1 MRRLKMEDIKDLL
14 DELMLKLAQKRD
26 ISEDQKGFKIEP
38 FEVKVVFQLGETTAQ
53 GVIEDDGRS
62 EKIVPFDRSYQ
73 WDTDGQVEDLTVET
87 FLMFDGTP
95 EFPCIVFYFAEIK
108 EFSHPETLD
117 EFSLDGVDLGLNIS
131 KREHA
136 DNDLWILAVERELAL
151 LLQDD
156 ERLKKLKQALG
167 EPKMFTLKDLEKR
180 DLLG

>member
-1 MRRLKMEDIKDLL
+1 MEDIKDLL
-14 DELMLKLAQKRD
+14 DELMLKLARKKD

-38 FEVKVVFQLGETTAQ
+38 FEVKVVYQLGETTAQ
-53 GVIEDDGRS
+53 GVIENDGRN
-62 EKIVPFDRSYQ
+62 EKIVPFDKSYQ
-73 WDTDGQVEDLTVET
+73 WDTDGQVEDLTIET
-87 FLMFDGTP
+87 FLMFHGTP
-95 EFPCIVFYFAEIK
+95 GFPCSVFYFAETK
-108 EFSHPETLD
+108 EFFHPETLD
-117 EFSLDGVDLGLNIS
+117 EFSLDEVELDLNIS

-136 DNDLWILAVERELAL
+136 DNNLWILAVERELAL